1 MDEILREKFIHEKN
15 FYYVEY
21 VLFAYKY
28 LLIFALSN
36 VYD

>member
-1 MDEILREKFIHEKN
+1 MLREKFIHEKKI
-15 FYYVEY
+15 YYVEY
-21 VLFAYKY
+21 VLFAHKY